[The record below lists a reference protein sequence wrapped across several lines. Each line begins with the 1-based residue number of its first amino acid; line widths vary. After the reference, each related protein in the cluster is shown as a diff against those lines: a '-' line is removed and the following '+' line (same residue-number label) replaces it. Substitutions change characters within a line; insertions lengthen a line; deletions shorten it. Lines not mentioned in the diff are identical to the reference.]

1 MSNVQEQVNQT
12 SETPIYIFMISLH
25 GLIRGDNM
33 ELGRDADTGGQ
44 TTYVVELAK
53 TLSQHRDV
61 AKVDLLTR
69 LVEDPAVSPDYAQA
83 HENLG
88 SGASII
94 RMPFGPKRYLRKE
107 LLWPHLNQLVDKCL
121 HYLRQQGQLPTLIH
135 THYAD
140 AGYVGQ
146 QLSLL
151 LGIPQV
157 HTGHSLGRPKLERLL
172 ATGRK
177 PHVLE
182 KQFNFEQRITA
193 EEEIIKNASLII
205 TSTQQ
210 EINEQYG
217 LYSNF
222 NLTRFSVIPPGTNTS
237 RFSPFVRKP
246 IEPETQ
252 FLVDKS
258 LSDAHKPLIFSIS
271 RPDTRK
277 NIKGLIEAYGNSPQ
291 LQAMANLLI
300 VAGTRD
306 DIRELEETE
315 QKIMANLLFDV
326 DRYDLWGKVAIPKF
340 VTQEQVP
347 ELYRLTAKR
356 RGVFVNPAFTEP
368 FGLTLI
374 EAAASGLPFVAPD
387 DGGPRDIVTN
397 CRNGVVTDTL
407 DSAAIAESLLHV
419 LSDRK
424 RWRQYAK
431 NGIAG
436 VWRHYS
442 WAAHVEKYMKEVQR
456 LLRRDKKRL
465 RRQHAIIHSAD
476 ASYMPL
482 VKKTLISDIDNT
494 LLGDKTALKTL
505 TDWLSGQR
513 NKLAFGIATGR
524 SIESALAILKNIM
537 CRFRM

>member
-306 DIRELEETE
+306 DIRELEET
-315 QKIMANLLFDV
+315 
-326 DRYDLWGKVAIPKF
+326 
-340 VTQEQVP
+340 
-347 ELYRLTAKR
+347 
-356 RGVFVNPAFTEP
+356 
-368 FGLTLI
+368 
-374 EAAASGLPFVAPD
+374 
-387 DGGPRDIVTN
+387 
-397 CRNGVVTDTL
+397 
-407 DSAAIAESLLHV
+407 
-419 LSDRK
+419 
-424 RWRQYAK
+424 
-431 NGIAG
+431 
-436 VWRHYS
+436 
-442 WAAHVEKYMKEVQR
+442 
-456 LLRRDKKRL
+456 
-465 RRQHAIIHSAD
+465 
-476 ASYMPL
+476 
-482 VKKTLISDIDNT
+482 
-494 LLGDKTALKTL
+494 
-505 TDWLSGQR
+505 
-513 NKLAFGIATGR
+513 
-524 SIESALAILKNIM
+524 
-537 CRFRM
+537 